1 LLRAPLKVLALR
13 ALPLEVSPLP
23 AAQRQVLAVASAM
36 GSVAASRV
44 RV

>member
-23 AAQRQVLAVASAM
+23 AVQRQVLAVASAK
-36 GSVAASRV
+36 GSAAASQAQV
-44 RV
+44 